1 MLTVDCILKQYPCF
15 GGPRKLPHNLLLKR
29 VKQKFA
35 ILEFSSVS
43 LRVCI
48 ILSWIVL
55 MARSKIVA
63 IDIRILSLSALVALG
78 TRPPDFD
85 DIDILSMNGKE
96 LYKSKALTICNECT
110 KTLRI
115 VCHKFA
121 KKGNYKVG
129 TMWKVNFT
137 VNDLVKHVHKTGLT
151 TSIS

>member
-78 TRPPDFD
+78 TRPPTLT
-85 DIDILSMNGKE
+85 ILIFWVWMERNYTSPKPSQSVMNVQKPWE
-96 LYKSKALTICNECT
+96 LYVINLP
-110 KTLRI
+110 
-115 VCHKFA
+115 
-121 KKGNYKVG
+121 KKGITKLAQCER
-129 TMWKVNFT
+129 W
-137 VNDLVKHVHKTGLT
+137 
-151 TSIS
+151 ISLLMILLNMYTKLD